1 MGGQKKP
8 TIKQMLKR
16 QLLRELK
23 AKGKKALREK
33 RKEAPTMASIFMPEI
48 NEDLISKLRDMKA
61 ITPYELASA
70 YGIRVSV
77 ANDLLEELERRR
89 IVRLVSRSRNLKI
102 YAVESPTLKAD

>member
-8 TIKQMLKR
+8 TLKQMLKR
-16 QLLRELK
+16 QLLRELRT
-23 AKGKKALREK
+23 KGKKGLREK
-33 RKEAPTMASIFMPEI
+33 KEVPTMASIDMPEI

>member
-8 TIKQMLKR
+8 TIKQMMKR

-23 AKGKKALREK
+23 TKGKRALREK
-33 RKEAPTMASIFMPEI
+33 REAPTMASIDMPEI

-89 IVRLVSRSRNLKI
+89 IVRLVSRSRNLKV
-102 YAVESPTLKAD
+102 YAVEPPTLKAD

>member
-23 AKGKKALREK
+23 AKGRKASREK
-33 RKEAPTMASIFMPEI
+33 KEAPTMASILMPDI
-48 NEDLISKLRDMKA
+48 DDDLISKLRNMRA

-102 YAVESPTLKAD
+102 YAFEALEPKAD

>member
-23 AKGKKALREK
+23 AKGRKASKEKKET
-33 RKEAPTMASIFMPEI
+33 PMMASIFMPEI
-48 NEDLISKLRDMKA
+48 NDDLISKLRDMRA

-102 YAVESPTLKAD
+102 YAFEAPELKAD